1 MERENM
7 KLELKY
13 LNFSESIMPNFN
25 QIFFY
30 GIILDNFKLLSLN
43 EEPHTSEIRFSILSY
58 NNIDTDDDPVLAE
71 SMVECTYVRDDM
83 IFVDPKVFIML
94 FISSNTFNKLIRKLQ
109 QFEKSYLKN
118 KFYFNIG
125 KILNEKKYEI
135 ADDYRY
141 IIKKKFKILDTKI
154 LFENNDDFYIKHLE

>member
-1 MERENM
+1 M

-25 QIFFY
+25 QIFFD
-30 GIILDNFKLLSLN
+30 GILLDNFKSLSLN
-43 EEPHTSEIRFSILSY
+43 EEPHTSEIKFSILSY

-71 SMVECTYVRDDM
+71 SIVECTYAPDDM
-83 IFVDPKVFIML
+83 ILGDPKVFIML
-94 FISSNTFNKLIRKLQ
+94 FISSNTYNKLIRKLQ
-109 QFEKSYLKN
+109 QFEKNYLNN
-118 KFYFNIG
+118 KFFFNIG

-135 ADDYRY
+135 ADDDRY
-141 IIKKKFKILDTKI
+141 IIKKKIKILDTKI